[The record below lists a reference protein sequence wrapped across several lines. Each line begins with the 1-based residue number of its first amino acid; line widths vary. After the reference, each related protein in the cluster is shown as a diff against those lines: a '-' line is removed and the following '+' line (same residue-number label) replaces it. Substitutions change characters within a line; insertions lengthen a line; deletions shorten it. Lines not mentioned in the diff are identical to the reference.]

1 MSTMKELME
10 RMMNTVGG
18 YVEDK
23 VNGMEEMKK
32 ELEMKESELEDKQRE
47 LREIGNQRQLI
58 EIMIM
63 QLDEEERRVMNEIEE
78 KEIEIAGIRERYES
92 DKLGLMIMN
101 MREGKETSDEGAS
114 KCEETSECEERSDE
128 ASECEC
134 EEVSEC
140 ECEANDA
147 KCMDDIL
154 EEIKNQIKK

>member
-1 MSTMKELME
+1 MKELME

-23 VNGMEEMKK
+23 VNGMEEMKR
-32 ELEMKESELEDKQRE
+32 ELEMKENELKDKQRE
-47 LREIGNQRQLI
+47 LREISNQRQLI

-101 MREGKETSDEGAS
+101 MREGKEVSE
-114 KCEETSECEERSDE
+114 EETSEERRDE
-128 ASECEC
+128 ASECE
-134 EEVSEC
+134 
-140 ECEANDA
+140 EASDE
-147 KCMDDIL
+147 KCIDDIL

>member
-23 VNGMEEMKK
+23 VNGMEKMKK
-32 ELEMKESELEDKQRE
+32 ELEMKENELEDKQRE
-47 LREIGNQRQLI
+47 LREISNQRQLI

-114 KCEETSECEERSDE
+114 ECEEASD
-128 ASECEC
+128 EC
-134 EEVSEC
+134 EEVSDERS
-140 ECEANDA
+140 EEASEA

>member
-1 MSTMKELME
+1 MKELME

-23 VNGMEEMKK
+23 VNGMEEMKR
-32 ELEMKESELEDKQRE
+32 ELEMKEKELDDKQRE
-47 LREIGNQRQLI
+47 LREISNQRQLI

-101 MREGKETSDEGAS
+101 MREGKETS
-114 KCEETSECEERSDE
+114 ECEERSDE

-134 EEVSEC
+134 EASEC
-140 ECEANDA
+140 ECEEASEA

>member
-23 VNGMEEMKK
+23 VNGMEEMKR
-32 ELEMKESELEDKQRE
+32 ELEMKEKELDDKQRE
-47 LREIGNQRQLI
+47 LREISNQRQLI

-101 MREGKETSDEGAS
+101 MREGKEVSE
-114 KCEETSECEERSDE
+114 EETSEERSDE
-128 ASECEC
+128 ASECE
-134 EEVSEC
+134 
-140 ECEANDA
+140 EASDE
-147 KCMDDIL
+147 KCIDDIL